1 MNLPDVS
8 LRARYKC
15 IQFFKI
21 DRSLKVRNIA
31 KLTVA
36 HKNTNKQYAQIEYA
50 HVCSLTALRP
60 FLVFS
65 IPKKC
70 TYK

>member
-50 HVCSLTALRP
+50 HVCSLTA
-60 FLVFS
+60 
-65 IPKKC
+65 
-70 TYK
+70 